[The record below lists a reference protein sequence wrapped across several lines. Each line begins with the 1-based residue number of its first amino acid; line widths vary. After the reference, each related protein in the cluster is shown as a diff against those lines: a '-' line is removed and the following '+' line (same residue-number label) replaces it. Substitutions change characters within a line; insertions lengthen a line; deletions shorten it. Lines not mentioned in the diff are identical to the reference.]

1 MTLALI
7 LLLPFIGSICAAL
20 MPSNA
25 RNAEAWLAGAFTLAS
40 ALLLIHMYPQ
50 IQDEGVVRAD
60 VAWIPQLGLD
70 LQLRIDGFAW
80 MFAMLI
86 TGIGALVV
94 FYARYYL
101 SPADP
106 VPRARIVVADG
117 ADRRGDDK
125 LAHSQRLSSSP

>member
-20 MPSNA
+20 LPANA

-40 ALLLIHMYPQ
+40 TGLVILMYPQ
-50 IQDEGVVRAD
+50 VEDGGVVRATLP
-60 VAWIPQLGLD
+60 WIPQLGLD
-70 LQLRIDGFAW
+70 LQLRIDGYAW
-80 MFAMLI
+80 MFALLI
-86 TGIGALVV
+86 SGVGALVV

-106 VPRARIVVADG
+106 VPRFF
-117 ADRRGDDK
+117 
-125 LAHSQRLSSSP
+125 SF